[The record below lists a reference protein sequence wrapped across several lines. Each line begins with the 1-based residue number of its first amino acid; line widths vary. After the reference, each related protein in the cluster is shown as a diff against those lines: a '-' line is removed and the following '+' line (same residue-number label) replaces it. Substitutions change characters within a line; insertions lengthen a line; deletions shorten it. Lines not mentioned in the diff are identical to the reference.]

1 MTIPRSKEVLK
12 DTFIAC
18 AFMAMGV
25 LMPGSLLSSGF
36 AAHMGGIAMGVGIG
50 WLVKSLIVSARAKVE
65 A

>member
-1 MTIPRSKEVLK
+1 MTIPRSKEALK

-18 AFMAMGV
+18 AFMAMGG
-25 LMPGSLLSSGF
+25 LMPDSLLSSGF

-50 WLVKSLIVSARAKVE
+50 WLVKSLISNAKPKIE